1 MPCARRL
8 MCDRSQMQY
17 ICCDRKPY
25 TSLELND
32 CDQPTVCLM
41 CFNHLEDNFRFRS
54 TCINFLFGK
63 LNVQRLFSSVLVL
76 VLALAFALFFCQL
89 STDTARLMLVYRGTS
104 TLNETHTV
112 PWESVGSNSLSGLPS
127 LKAEIQH
134 KLRKTL

>member
-1 MPCARRL
+1 MIVI
-8 MCDRSQMQY
+8 SQLY
-17 ICCDRKPY
+17 A
-25 TSLELND
+25 N
-32 CDQPTVCLM
+32 M

-76 VLALAFALFFCQL
+76 VLALALAFALFFSQL

-112 PWESVGSNSLSGLPS
+112 P
-127 LKAEIQH
+127 
-134 KLRKTL
+134 